1 MASRVS
7 YKFKKLPSGEE
18 KLPPQA
24 VTILKELQALGE
36 DSFHNRDDVVKALDV
51 QDGDKP
57 NKLNARQPIERVIA
71 FYQKR
76 LVEEGYVELDKP
88 APAPKA
94 EKKAKGGDT
103 TKTTKG
109 KVPGTGPAETPAQT
123 AESVA
128 I

>member
-7 YKFKKLPSGEE
+7 YKFASLPEGDQ

-24 VTILKELQALGE
+24 VTILKELKALGE
-36 DSFHNRDDVVKALDV
+36 DTFHNRDDLVKALDV

-76 LVEEGYVELDKP
+76 LVDEGFIELDTP
-88 APAPKA
+88 VAAPK
-94 EKKAKGGDT
+94 EKKAKGDT
-103 TKTTKG
+103 TKAGKG
-109 KVPGTGPAETPAQT
+109 KVPTANPAQAAET